1 VRPDRSLGAWGAGAR
16 LARFQL
22 RRYVPG
28 GLLWSLE
35 HTLPLFTGLLLKA
48 VFDRVSG
55 DRPAYGTALSLVALL
70 VAAELG
76 RALVFWS
83 AMAYWPAW
91 WRAVAS
97 RLQANVL
104 ESVLCAPGPPSTRL
118 PGSPGEAIGRF
129 RDDVEDMVWFVDVW
143 VDIVGGAVLAVVAVA
158 VMVRISPIVTLVV
171 VAPMVG
177 VLAGTRALG
186 RLLRRSH
193 LRLREHGSS
202 VTDLIADL
210 FGGVL
215 ALKAAGAEERALA
228 RFRARNASRRRA
240 AVRAQLAHDLM
251 GSVGGLGAQIGTGL
265 VLLVAAGALRD
276 RSFTVGDLALFT
288 SYASSLTGLSRWLG
302 RLLAYHR
309 EAGVALQRLAR
320 LQPDRRPEQVVAPG
334 PVWLTSSPPPV
345 PAPAADPEDR
355 LRRLEVR
362 GLTARHPAS
371 GRGVED
377 VDFAVRA
384 GALVVITGA
393 VGSGKSTLVRAL
405 LGLLPIEAGTILWN
419 GRPVDDPGTFLV
431 PPRTAY
437 ASQVTRLFSATLEE
451 NLELGWPA
459 RPDQL
464 WSALGL
470 AQLDREVA
478 EMHLGPATVV
488 GPRGSR
494 LSGGQAQRAAVA
506 RAVLREPDLLVLDDV
521 SSALDLR
528 TEERLWE
535 ALRARGTACL
545 ATGHRRAVL
554 ERADHIVVLEA
565 GRVAAAGSLDE
576 LRRASPEFQRLWRP
590 ELLGGEA
597 AAER

>member
-1 VRPDRSLGAWGAGAR
+1 MRRARDLGTWGAGVRIA
-16 LARFQL
+16 AFHL

-28 GLLWSLE
+28 GFLWSLE
-35 HTLPLFTGLLLKA
+35 HTLPLFTGLILKA

-76 RALVFWS
+76 RAMVFWS

-91 WRAVAS
+91 WRAVATWL
-97 RLQANVL
+97 RANVL

-129 RDDVEDMVWFVDVW
+129 RDDVEDLVWFVDVW
-143 VDIVGGAVLAVVAVA
+143 VDLVGGAVLAAVAVA
-158 VMVRISPIVTLVV
+158 VMISISPIVTVV
-171 VAPMVG
+171 VVVPVVG

-186 RLLRRSH
+186 HLLRRSH
-193 LRLREHGSS
+193 LLLREHGSS

-228 RFRARNASRRRA
+228 RLRARNASRRHA

-276 RSFTVGDLALFT
+276 GSFTVGDLALFT
-288 SYASSLTGLSRWLG
+288 SYAASLTGLSRWLG
-302 RLLAYHR
+302 RLLAYQR

-320 LQPDRRPEQVVAPG
+320 LQPDRRPEQVVTPR
-334 PVWLTSSPPPV
+334 PVWLTSSPPPAPV
-345 PAPAADPEDR
+345 PVVDPGDR
-355 LRRLEVR
+355 LRSLEVR
-362 GLTARHPAS
+362 GLSARYAAS
-371 GRGVED
+371 GRGVMD
-377 VDFAVRA
+377 VELEVRP
-384 GALVVITGA
+384 GSLVVVTGA

-405 LGLLPIEAGTILWN
+405 LGLLPIEAGTVLWN
-419 GRPVDDPGTFLV
+419 GVPVEDPGTFLV
-431 PPRTAY
+431 PPRAAY
-437 ASQVTRLFSATLEE
+437 AGQVTRLFSETLEE
-451 NLELGWPA
+451 NLGLGWPA
-459 RPDQL
+459 GPEQL
-464 WSALGL
+464 WSALGV

-478 EMHLGPATVV
+478 EMHLGLATVV

-494 LSGGQAQRAAVA
+494 LSGGQAQRAAIA
-506 RAVLREPDLLVLDDV
+506 RAVLRDPDLLVLDDV

-535 ALRARGTACL
+535 TLRARRTTCL
-545 ATGHRRAVL
+545 ATGHRGAVL

-565 GRVAAAGSLDE
+565 GRVVAAGSLDR
-576 LRRASPEFQRLWRP
+576 LRRESPEFQRLWRP
-590 ELLGGEA
+590 ELLDGEA